1 MDGREDRYN
10 WTQSYLDSNLAVL
23 VAENSPDKS
32 VEGFQGPGG
41 VAVRA
46 GSSAAFGIH
55 TTETGEFSFEKST
68 TSPTRPC
75 TGIRRSQ
82 DANKVRRRSAYSR
95 NFGPLVLM
103 I

>member
-23 VAENSPDKS
+23 VAENSQDKS

-55 TTETGEFSFEKST
+55 TTETGEFSFEKVYYLADQAMYRDKKKS
-68 TSPTRPC
+68 
-75 TGIRRSQ
+75 RR
-82 DANKVRRRSAYSR
+82 
-95 NFGPLVLM
+95 
-103 I
+103 